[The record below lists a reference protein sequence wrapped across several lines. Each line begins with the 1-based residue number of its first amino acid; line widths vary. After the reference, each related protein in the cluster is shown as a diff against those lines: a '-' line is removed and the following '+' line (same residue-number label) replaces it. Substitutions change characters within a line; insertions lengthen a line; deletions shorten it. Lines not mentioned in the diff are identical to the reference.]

1 VTDRAS
7 DVAVSSRP
15 RPAVD
20 VRWQHTARRLAG
32 VSAVV
37 LIVVFGFVGGVKALF
52 FNSTKTASPD
62 LAIHGPTIEARML
75 DLATSC
81 IRDANNY
88 DEQQHAADVAAGSD
102 PYRDR
107 LAHCFALTP
116 GLLDQVWDGHGT
128 QQAAEPLAAITRRT
142 ADGLTA
148 TVVVRMRVSGNPLP
162 VFRYFSVDVGCRP
175 DGQCSLTTV
184 PTEVKNLDGAPL
196 DAPTTTTP
204 AVPPTTAVP
213 NPATSKP

>member
-1 VTDRAS
+1 VTDGSS

-15 RPAVD
+15 RPAAD
-20 VRWQHTARRLAG
+20 VRWQHTARRLVG
-32 VSAVV
+32 VGAVV
-37 LIVVFGFVGGVKALF
+37 LIVVLSFVGGIKALF
-52 FNSTKTASPD
+52 FSSTKTETTD
-62 LAIHGPTIEARML
+62 LAVNGPTIEARML

-88 DEQQHAADVAAGSD
+88 DEKQHAADVAAGSD
-102 PYRDR
+102 PYRAR

-116 GLLDQVWDGHGT
+116 ALLDHVWNGQGT
-128 QQAAEPLAAITRRT
+128 QQAAEPLAAITHRT

-162 VFRYFSVDVGCRP
+162 LFRYYSVDVGCRS

-184 PTEVKNLDGAPL
+184 PVEVKDLDGHPL
-196 DAPTTTTP
+196 DSSTTTAST
-204 AVPPTTAVP
+204 PPTTAIPVT
-213 NPATSKP
+213 ATS